1 MEKPMTEIFS
11 HNLRNALYMKGMTQA
26 ELAKAVK
33 TTERFLFDNIEE
45 DFKVNVT
52 LKPKK
57 KENPKKYRDRL
68 KRLNNIYLMGNI
80 SESDYKKEAEI
91 LQKKIAELSKQEQPK
106 TKSFEK
112 GWKDLYETLTE
123 ENKRSFWRS
132 LIKGVEVDE
141 NGQPIKILY

>member
-1 MEKPMTEIFS
+1 MGGVCDGKSKRYRCAYHYMNDCNMSHCVSEK
-11 HNLRNALYMKGMTQA
+11 K
-26 ELAKAVK
+26 
-33 TTERFLFDNIEE
+33 TERFLLDNIEE

-57 KENPKKYRDRL
+57 RENPKKYRDRL

-80 SESDYKKEAEI
+80 SESEYKKEAEI